1 MIISESTIGT
11 LCVFSIEWNWYI
23 RWNMQY
29 IFPGN
34 RALFFILQ
42 LLDKHAGAQIVSL
55 CSFEDPRSGFPFE
68 MQLLSTSLSCFSCT
82 KSNIK
87 LLIPCLALLG
97 KHTVWNLVFFTL
109 YIASVKKRKKQA
121 VCCFSGVKIEIVP
134 EHLNSLCSEWL
145 KEYLINACNINLMPI
160 LPWSN
165 VLWFHAEVCALRHS
179 CNYE

>member
-1 MIISESTIGT
+1 
-11 LCVFSIEWNWYI
+11 
-23 RWNMQY
+23 MQY
-29 IFPGN
+29 IFRCI

-42 LLDKHAGAQIVSL
+42 LLDKQAGAQIVSL
-55 CSFEDPRSGFPFE
+55 CSFKDPRSGFPFE

-87 LLIPCLALLG
+87 ILIPCLALLS

-121 VCCFSGVKIEIVP
+121 VCCFSGAKIKIIP
-134 EHLNSLCSEWL
+134 EHLTSLCLGWP
-145 KEYLINACNINLMPI
+145 KEYLIYACNVNLMPTFP
-160 LPWSN
+160 LSN
-165 VLWFHAEVCALRHS
+165 VLLFHAEMCALRHS